1 MASDNGANWVHV
13 VVALITVEGG
23 ITVALISTKA
33 YTQKDGATQPTE
45 GPSAIEPSSGVIV
58 VPSPVSIT
66 GVLIGKP
73 SDEPFVSSVITQF
86 APTDEIAI
94 TVRYTA
100 SEEVSNFPVRLSA
113 RVFSGM
119 GNGVEEQVSDVSMP
133 GNSFWT
139 FRFKPKTDWISSQQ
153 FVSIEVDGREAYS
166 QTVSI
171 KHQ

>member
-1 MASDNGANWVHV
+1 MASDKGANWVHV
-13 VVALITVEGG
+13 VVALITVAGG

-33 YTQKDGATQPTE
+33 YTPKDVATQSTE
-45 GPSAIEPSSGVIV
+45 GPSAIEPSYGVI

-119 GNGVEEQVSDVSMP
+119 GKGVEEQVSDISMP
-133 GNSFWT
+133 GKSFWT
-139 FRFKPKTDWISSQQ
+139 FRFKPKAGWMSSQQ

-166 QTVSI
+166 QALSI